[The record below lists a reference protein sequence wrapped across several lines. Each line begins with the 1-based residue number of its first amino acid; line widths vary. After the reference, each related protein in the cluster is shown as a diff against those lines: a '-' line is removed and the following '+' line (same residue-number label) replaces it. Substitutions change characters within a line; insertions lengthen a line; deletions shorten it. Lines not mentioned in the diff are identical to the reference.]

1 MGISNKKLTIWK
13 YAVKRMNEE
22 DLEFI
27 LDFPECFEPQIL
39 KLAEQRL
46 KEISEPQDDDYDEE
60 EDTIEAAVLENL
72 DELGCEYEIDE
83 DGEIQFEYK
92 NEKFSIIPHE
102 DRPFIT
108 ILKHNLLIIDLDN
121 YHEVTKMYSAIN
133 TTNNNSH
140 IVVTYHI
147 NKEDNKV
154 YVYSH
159 TTTLFDTYIPN
170 RVGYFELLLTYFFY
184 TQQFLKDQMAE
195 IYEKEQPQN
204 NLN

>member
-1 MGISNKKLTIWK
+1 MDISDKKLTIWK
-13 YAVKRMNEE
+13 HAVKRMNKE

-46 KEISEPQDDDYDEE
+46 EEITQPQDDDLYEE
-60 EDTIEAAVLENL
+60 EDTIEAAVLENIE
-72 DELGCEYEIDE
+72 ELGCVYEIDE
-83 DGEIQFEYK
+83 DGDIQFEYK
-92 NEKFSIIPHE
+92 NEKFSIIPYE

-108 ILKHNLLIIDLDN
+108 ILKYNLLTIDLDN

-154 YVYSH
+154 YVHSH
-159 TTTLFDTYIPN
+159 TTTLFDSYIPN
-170 RVGYFELLLTYFFY
+170 RVGYFELLLSYFFH

-195 IYEKEQPQN
+195 VYESEQPTN
-204 NLN
+204 SIN